1 MNSNLSKVTNP
12 LFSDEF
18 NHSLVP
24 ELKHKELNVDDLFS
38 KVSIDS
44 IVLIICIVFI
54 KYFYLK
60 GYI

>member
-1 MNSNLSKVTNP
+1 MNSNLLKVTNP

-44 IVLIICIVFI
+44 IV
-54 KYFYLK
+54 
-60 GYI
+60 